1 MKRRTA
7 DEKEKRQSRLE
18 TEQAAEKLGNRVTGR
33 ARTEKR
39 RPMVGII
46 GSVAERRNT
55 RAKSLAETEQSERQE
70 LRSGKNTMRT
80 WEHSCRATDTP
91 SRNREPA
98 SCMGKTI

>member
-55 RAKSLAETEQSERQE
+55 RAKPLAGTEQSERQE

-80 WEHSCRATDTP
+80 LGALMPCDGHPEQKSRAG
-91 SRNREPA
+91 
-98 SCMGKTI
+98 CMGKTI